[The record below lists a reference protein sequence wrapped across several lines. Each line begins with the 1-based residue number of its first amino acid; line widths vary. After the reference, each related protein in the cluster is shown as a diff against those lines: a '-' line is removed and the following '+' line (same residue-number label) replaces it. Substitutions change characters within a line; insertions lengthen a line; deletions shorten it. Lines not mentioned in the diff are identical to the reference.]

1 MKWFLNL
8 RIGKKIIGLV
18 VVMALF
24 MGGIGYVGYYNT
36 IKADQAME
44 SMYGECLLPIKWIN
58 ELRTHNRANQAN
70 LLELILSKDPS
81 QQKLI
86 LEDLEKRA
94 RAANELLTAYE
105 KQQLDPVEAE
115 KLAMIKE
122 SLANYRGE
130 RTKVIELAL
139 SGKSEEAFLAFQA
152 AKKSLNAFNQSL
164 RELAEHN
171 AQKAEQINAKNSAQG
186 SAAQRMILGILFL
199 ALVLALIFGAFIA
212 KLISNSLEAILR
224 NVEVVAQ
231 GNLMVEE
238 IPVVSQDEIG
248 KLSLAFNAMNNSLRN
263 LVQQLAQAA
272 EQVTAS
278 SQELSG
284 ASDESA
290 RASDQIASNLQEI
303 NNSAEQ
309 TVVQTDNVSAT
320 ALQISAGIQQVAAN
334 SQAVADNARQANES
348 AKQGNQEVL
357 YAIEQMGSI
366 SSTVENL
373 AGEVKTLGERSQE
386 IGKIVEVITG
396 IASQTN
402 LLALNAAIEAA
413 RAGEQGK
420 GFAVVAEEVRKL
432 AEQSGAAAEQ
442 IAKLIKEIQGE
453 TERVVFSMEKGTG
466 EVKEGI
472 MVVDR
477 AGNSFQTILTAVE
490 EVSSQVQDISAA
502 IEEMATGT
510 NNLANSVNQI
520 GENAKHAQEATREIA
535 ASAQE
540 QNATLEEI
548 ASSSELLSN
557 MAANLQTLVAGF
569 KIKHTN

>member
-1 MKWFLNL
+1 MKWFLDL
-8 RIGKKIIGLV
+8 GIGKKIISLV
-18 VVMALF
+18 VVMAFFLA
-24 MGGIGYVGYYNT
+24 GVGYVGYCNT

-44 SMYGECLLPIKWIN
+44 NMYSECLLPIKWMN
-58 ELRTHNRANQAN
+58 ELRTHNSANQAN

-86 LEDLEKRA
+86 LEDLEERA
-94 RAANELLTAYE
+94 KAANDLLTAYE
-105 KQQLDPVEAE
+105 KRQMNARETE
-115 KLAMIKE
+115 ELAMIKE
-122 SLANYRGE
+122 SLANYRTE

-139 SGKSEEAFLAFQA
+139 SGKSEEAFLAFGS

-164 RELAEHN
+164 RELAEYN
-171 AQKAEQINAKNSAQG
+171 AQKAEQINLKNSAEG
-186 SAAQRMILGILFL
+186 AMAQKTIIGILFL
-199 ALVLALIFGAFIA
+199 ALILALSLGVFIA
-212 KLISNSLEAILR
+212 KLISKSLEAILR
-224 NVEVVAQ
+224 NVEEVAQ
-231 GNLMVEE
+231 GNLMTEE
-238 IPVVSQDEIG
+238 IPIVSQDELG
-248 KLSLAFNAMNNSLRN
+248 KLSLAFNAMKSSLHN
-263 LVQQLAQAA
+263 LVQQLVQAA
-272 EQVTAS
+272 EQVNSS

-303 NNSAEQ
+303 NNSAEE

-334 SQAVADNARQANES
+334 SQSVANNARQANES

-373 AGEVKTLGERSQE
+373 AKEVKTLGDRSQE

-442 IAKLIKEIQGE
+442 IAKLIKEIQNE
-453 TERVVFSMEKGTG
+453 TEQVVFSMEKGTD

-472 MVVDR
+472 TVVDR
-477 AGNSFQTILTAVE
+477 AGNSFQNILTAVE

-520 GENAKHAQEATREIA
+520 GENAKHVQEATREIA

-548 ASSSELLSN
+548 ASSSDLLSN
-557 MAANLQTLVAGF
+557 MAANLRTLVASF
-569 KIKHTN
+569 KIK